1 MVLLNGKIDRSLLE
15 IARCMLLDAYI
26 EKKFWG
32 EAVCTANYLQNRLPT
47 KATERTLYELRFRKR
62 PDVSHLHIFGC
73 EAYVH
78 IHKEQRRKLDDKAE
92 KFIFVGYSEES
103 KAYRLLNTETNRVK
117 SSRDVIFLDG
127 IREKGKKSSKI
138 LHDEVTIS
146 RAESQ
151 NGDNQ
156 ESVQEDITEEELS
169 IENNVEDSF
178 CSANETDIEYQY
190 NIRNEGVNQ
199 MQCRRSERTNRGVP
213 PDRYM
218 AASLKVIKIED
229 SEPRNIKE
237 ALSGLYKDKWKNAIE
252 EEIKSL
258 KENGTWDIV
267 PKPKDRSGHRHLQMG
282 LQIKAEHRGKRRKIQ
297 GSTGRTWVL
306 TEIRNRLR
314 RSLCT
319 CCEAND
325 PKDLFSHR
333 RSQGYVGQALRCE
346 DGISQWEFDGDDIYG
361 PTRRLC
367 YTRINNK
374 KIIKRI
380 MSAN

>member
-1 MVLLNGKIDRSLLE
+1 
-15 IARCMLLDAYI
+15 MLLDAYI

-267 PKPKDRSGHRHLQMG
+267 PKPKDRDIVTCKWVFKLKRNTEGNVEKYKARLAARGFSQKYGTDYDEVFAPVVRQTTLKTFLAIAGHKDMSVKHFDAKTVFLNG
-282 LQIKAEHRGKRRKIQ
+282 N
-297 GSTGRTWVL
+297 L
-306 TEIRNRLR
+306 TETIYMDQP
-314 RSLCT
+314 
-319 CCEAND
+319 E
-325 PKDLFSHR
+325 
-333 RSQGYVGQALRCE
+333 GYAIPGL
-346 DGISQWEFDGDDIYG
+346 
-361 PTRRLC
+361 
-367 YTRINNK
+367 
-374 KIIKRI
+374 IIKKL
-380 MSAN
+380 